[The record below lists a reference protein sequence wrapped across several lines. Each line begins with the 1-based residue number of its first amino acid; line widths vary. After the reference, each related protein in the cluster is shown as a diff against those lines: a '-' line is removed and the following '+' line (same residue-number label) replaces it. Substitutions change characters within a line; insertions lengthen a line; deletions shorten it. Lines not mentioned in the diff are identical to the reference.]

1 MARSLP
7 APEGAPPT
15 TVLDFQGGLM
25 AGGNGAQGGPVG
37 QRGDMQD
44 DQEPPLLE
52 PHGAARLE
60 PTSLAEAEGR

>member
-1 MARSLP
+1 
-7 APEGAPPT
+7 
-15 TVLDFQGGLM
+15 M
-25 AGGNGAQGGPVG
+25 AGGNGAQGGPEG